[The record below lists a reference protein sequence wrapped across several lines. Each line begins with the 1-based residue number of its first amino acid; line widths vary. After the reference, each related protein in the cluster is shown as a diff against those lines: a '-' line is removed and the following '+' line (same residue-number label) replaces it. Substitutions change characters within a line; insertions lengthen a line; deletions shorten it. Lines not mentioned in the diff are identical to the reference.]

1 MNNKDINIDTY
12 DIDDNTLMIETNT
25 LNYYDLQEQYDL
37 LSLTFENTK
46 KNHIDEMEKLK
57 DSNKNLREMNYK
69 LQKKYYILYNE
80 FKNTTISN
88 LNEINKLKEE
98 SKKLKEELEEEKN
111 KNLILKKMNYK
122 IEDKLKYLEKH
133 NILKNNS
140 ILKLKKENE
149 KQNQTN
155 LNVNYTV
162 KQMEKEYT
170 ELINI
175 IYEYQKKLHKEEF
188 ININ

>member
-1 MNNKDINIDTY
+1 
-12 DIDDNTLMIETNT
+12 
-25 LNYYDLQEQYDL
+25 
-37 LSLTFENTK
+37 
-46 KNHIDEMEKLK
+46 
-57 DSNKNLREMNYK
+57 
-69 LQKKYYILYNE
+69 
-80 FKNTTISN
+80 
-88 LNEINKLKEE
+88 
-98 SKKLKEELEEEKN
+98 
-111 KNLILKKMNYK
+111 MNYK